1 MLYFEDRPGDIPA
14 RTQSGIVST
23 HVSEIENMQEQQR
36 PPFSK
41 LDLWVP
47 CLLLLGMLQAEKQCL
62 PLSLRAPS
70 SLETTDLRNYKEW
83 RELYYVLQG
92 GMCHFHT
99 HIQVLSGG
107 KWVHFLSICLT

>member
-41 LDLWVP
+41 LDL
-47 CLLLLGMLQAEKQCL
+47 
-62 PLSLRAPS
+62 
-70 SLETTDLRNYKEW
+70 
-83 RELYYVLQG
+83 
-92 GMCHFHT
+92 
-99 HIQVLSGG
+99 
-107 KWVHFLSICLT
+107 